1 MDAKTYISN
10 IVNET
15 INQIKEDRF
24 RESIR
29 PMIAEAVMENQ
40 GSKIKVGALVQKLM
54 DNPEFKQKA
63 IDYLNNDDDF
73 NGWSEKL
80 KGKTYSSLD
89 NQADGSKRRTVT
101 QRLKD
106 KKIDYAPIAYELWPD
121 MTEDAARSWFSK
133 KVEGRGGESFS
144 DQEISKIYSLLNNV
158 MTE

>member
-15 INQIKEDRF
+15 INQIKEDKF

-29 PMIAEAVMENQ
+29 PMIAEAVMEEH
-40 GSKIKVGALVQKLM
+40 GGKIKVGALVQKLM

-63 IDYLNNDDDF
+63 IDYLNNDADF
-73 NGWSEKL
+73 NGWS
-80 KGKTYSSLD
+80 
-89 NQADGSKRRTVT
+89 ADGSKRRTVT

-133 KVEGRGGESFS
+133 KVDGRDGESFT
-144 DQEISKIYSLLNNV
+144 DQEISKIYNLLNNV

>member
-15 INQIKEDRF
+15 INQIKEDKF

-29 PMIAEAVMENQ
+29 PMIAEAVMEEKS
-40 GSKIKVGALVQKLM
+40 GKIKVGALVQKLM

-63 IDYLNNDDDF
+63 IDYLNNDSEF
-73 NGWSEKL
+73 NGWADKL
-80 KGKTYSSLD
+80 KGKTYSNLD

-106 KKIDYAPIAYELWPD
+106 KKIDYAPIAYELWPN
-121 MTEDAARSWFSK
+121 MSEDAARSWFSK
-133 KVEGRGGESFS
+133 KVDGRGGESFT
-144 DQEISKIYSLLNNV
+144 DEEVSKIYNLLNNV

>member
-1 MDAKTYISN
+1 MNAKTYISN

-15 INQIKEDRF
+15 INQIKEDKF

-29 PMIAEAVMENQ
+29 PLIAEAVMENK
-40 GSKIKVGALVQKLM
+40 GGKIKVGALVQKLM

-63 IDYLNNDDDF
+63 IDYLNNDKDF

-80 KGKTYSSLD
+80 NGKKYSSID

-133 KVEGRGGESFS
+133 KVDGRDGESFS
-144 DQEISKIYSLLNNV
+144 DQEISKIYNLLNNI

>member
-1 MDAKTYISN
+1 MNAKTYISN

-15 INQIKEDRF
+15 INQIKEERF
-24 RESIR
+24 RKSIR

-40 GSKIKVGALVQKLM
+40 GGKIKVGALVQKLM

-80 KGKTYSSLD
+80 KGKTYSSID
-89 NQADGSKRRTVT
+89 NQSDGSKRRTVT

-121 MTEDAARSWFSK
+121 MSEDAARSWFSK
-133 KVEGRGGESFS
+133 KVDGRGGESFS
-144 DQEISKIYSLLNNV
+144 DQEISKIYNLLNNV